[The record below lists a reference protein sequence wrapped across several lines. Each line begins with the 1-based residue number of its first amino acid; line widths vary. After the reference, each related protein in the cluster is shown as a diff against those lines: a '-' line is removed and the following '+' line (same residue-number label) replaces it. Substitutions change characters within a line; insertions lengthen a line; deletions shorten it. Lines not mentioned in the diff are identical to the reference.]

1 MFLNI
6 IQLMLLGLL
15 IYIVWNVLVDRKDA
29 SKVKPRAYLAWVGA
43 FIILLFILTAF
54 VSPFNGTVVDFG
66 ALFTF
71 PLKPLGL
78 PIFLLFL
85 ALGGIEKG
93 TIKKEAERY
102 IWSAFLL
109 LVFFS
114 QPLVA
119 SWLAQQ
125 GELEALNAAQIA
137 AQRNEPV
144 GAIVLLGQSATQLN
158 LLEPKQLQLTDT
170 SARVLQAAEEY
181 LRQQAIGSSPVVVV
195 SAGPRPGFNTATPS
209 DVNLVEARDVARLL
223 VRLGVP
229 QQAIVLEPTGVDFR
243 TSALAVQSLV
253 KDGVI
258 PSKVILVTPALGMQ
272 RARQA
277 FALLGIET
285 LPSPAGFLSFQ
296 QGAVPKI
303 LVDVFPDP
311 ACKGFVNLAFRDLR
325 QLRLADFI
333 SNADSLFISNRVV
346 NEFWTSVYYLLRGW
360 LASGVE
366 PIPQVRDLPCNPRPA
381 N

>member
-15 IYIVWNVLVDRKDA
+15 VYIVWNVLVDRKAGD
-29 SKVKPRAYLAWVGA
+29 KVKPRAYLAWVGF
-43 FIILLFILTAF
+43 FIILLFVLVAF
-54 VSPFNGTVVDFG
+54 VSPFNGTVIDFG

-78 PIFLLFL
+78 PLFLLFL

-93 TIKKEAERY
+93 GIKKEAQNY
-102 IWSAFLL
+102 IWAAFLI

-119 SWLAQQ
+119 TWLAQQ

-137 AQRNEPV
+137 AQRREPV
-144 GAIVLLGQSATQLN
+144 GAIVLLGQSTTQLN
-158 LLEPKQLQLTDT
+158 LLEPNQVQLTDT
-170 SARVLQAAEEY
+170 STRILQTAEEY
-181 LRQQAIGSSPVVVV
+181 ARQRALGSSPLVVV
-195 SAGPRPGFNTATPS
+195 SAGARPGFNTSVPS
-209 DVNLVEARDVARLL
+209 DVNLVEARDIARLL

-229 QQAIVLEPTGVDFR
+229 REAILLEPTGTDFR
-243 TSALAVQSLV
+243 SSALAVRSLV
-253 KDGVI
+253 QDGVI
-258 PSKVILVTPALGMQ
+258 PKRVILVAPALGIQ

-277 FALLGIET
+277 FALLGVET

-296 QGAVPKI
+296 SGAIPKI

-311 ACKGFVNLAFRDLR
+311 ACKGFVNISVRDLR
-325 QLRLADFI
+325 QLRIADFI

-366 PIPQVRDLPCNPRPA
+366 PIPQVRDIPCKN